1 MSINLD
7 NAATSHPKPESVYLA
22 VDHTLREVG
31 ASPGRG
37 GYRRGMEATR
47 ILFEA
52 RETLAELF
60 GIADASRIAFTP
72 SATAGLNMA
81 ILGMLQGGGHVITS
95 SMEHNSVIRPL
106 SLARKMGAEITR
118 IPCDRQGLINP
129 RDVEAALRRDTRLVV
144 ITHCSNVTGTIQPI
158 GEIGMLA
165 GRAGVTLLLDA
176 AQSAGL
182 IPIDVEEMGVGML
195 ACPGHK
201 GLMGPQGTGFLYVA
215 EGINPIPIL
224 AGGTGSHSSDD
235 RQPDEMPDRLEIGTP
250 NVPGI
255 AGLKAGADF
264 IRETGVETIRRKEK
278 GLMEHLMRGLSG
290 IPGITI
296 YGPPLDRERGSVVSF
311 TARGID
317 PSFIGFTL
325 DREYGIDA
333 RSGLHCAPDAHRAIG
348 TFPVGAVRVSPGWFT
363 TEAEI
368 ETFLRAMEAIA
379 AGTAS
384 S

>member
-158 GEIGMLA
+158 GEISMLA

-311 TARGID
+311 TAREID
-317 PSFIGFTL
+317 PSFIAFTL

-368 ETFLRAMEAIA
+368 ETFLRAMEAIV
-379 AGTAS
+379 AGTAYS
-384 S
+384 

>member
-22 VDHTLREVG
+22 VDYTLREVG

-60 GIADASRIAFTP
+60 GIVDASRIAFTS

-81 ILGMLQGGGHVITS
+81 ILGMLRGGGHVITS

-106 SLARKMGAEITR
+106 CLAQKMGAEITR
-118 IPCDRQGLINP
+118 IPCDRQGFINP

-144 ITHCSNVTGTIQPI
+144 ISHCSNVTGTIQPI

-165 GRAGVTLLLDA
+165 GKTGTTLLVDA

-182 IPIDVEEMGVGML
+182 IPIDVEEMGIGML

-201 GLMGPQGTGFLYVA
+201 GMLGPQGTGFLYVA
-215 EGINPIPIL
+215 EGISPLPIL
-224 AGGTGSHSSDD
+224 AGGTGSHSSDEQ
-235 RQPDEMPDRLEIGTP
+235 QPDEMPDRLEIGTP

-264 IRETGVETIRRKEK
+264 IRETGMETIRRKEK
-278 GLMEHLMRGLSG
+278 ELMERLMRGLSG

-296 YGPPLDRERGSVVSF
+296 YGPPGDRERGSVVSF
-311 TARGID
+311 TVREID
-317 PSFIGFTL
+317 PSFIAFTL
-325 DREYGIDA
+325 DREYGIDV
-333 RSGLHCAPDAHRAIG
+333 RSGLHCAPDAHRSIG
-348 TFPVGAVRVSPGWFT
+348 TFPLGTVRVSPGWFT
-363 TEAEI
+363 TGAEI
-368 ETFLRAMEAIA
+368 EAFLRAMETIV
-379 AGTAS
+379 AGAAS

>member
-22 VDHTLREVG
+22 VDYTLREVG

-60 GIADASRIAFTP
+60 GIVDASRIAFTS

-81 ILGMLQGGGHVITS
+81 ILGMLRGGGHVITS

-106 SLARKMGAEITR
+106 CLAQKMGAEITR
-118 IPCDRQGLINP
+118 IPCDRQGFINP

-144 ITHCSNVTGTIQPI
+144 ISHCSNVTGTIQPI

-165 GRAGVTLLLDA
+165 GKTGTTLLVDA

-182 IPIDVEEMGVGML
+182 IPIDVEEMGIGML

-201 GLMGPQGTGFLYVA
+201 GMLGPQGTGFLYVA
-215 EGINPIPIL
+215 EGISPLPIL
-224 AGGTGSHSSDD
+224 AGGTGSHSSDEQ
-235 RQPDEMPDRLEIGTP
+235 QPDEMPDRLEIGTP

-264 IRETGVETIRRKEK
+264 IRETGMETIRRKEK
-278 GLMEHLMRGLSG
+278 ELMERLMRGLSG

-296 YGPPLDRERGSVVSF
+296 YGPPGDRERGSVVSF
-311 TARGID
+311 TVREID
-317 PSFIGFTL
+317 PSFIAFTL
-325 DREYGIDA
+325 DREYGIDV
-333 RSGLHCAPDAHRAIG
+333 RSGLHCAPDAHRSIG
-348 TFPVGAVRVSPGWFT
+348 TFPLGAVRVSPGWFT

-368 ETFLRAMEAIA
+368 EAFLRAMEAIA
-379 AGTAS
+379 AGAAS